1 MATNEKS
8 IRVKDDGS
16 ITAGGKTYK
25 NKAAYKSRNTK
36 KNTSNFFS
44 KDSIEKRKEK
54 NKQKV
59 KEYHKKRYP
68 NAKVYAKESMFSK
81 AREDSRKNT
90 AKARPF
96 GVAFKSAK
104 DAGKKTF
111 LWKGK
116 SYHTKTK
123 SELEAGKS
131 EKAKFETKA
140 RANKMP
146 GRQSVFSKFKS
157 SKTGAEFVRKLKQK

>member
-8 IRVKDDGS
+8 IRAKDDGS

-25 NKAAYKSRNTK
+25 SKAAYKSRNTK

-59 KEYHKKRYP
+59 KEYHKKRYSDS
-68 NAKVYAKESMFSK
+68 KVYAKDSMFPK
-81 AREDSRKNT
+81 AREDARKNT

-96 GVAFKSAK
+96 GVAFKSARA
-104 DAGKKTF
+104 AGKDKF

-123 SELEAGKS
+123 AELEKKIGASEKDRFERKGKS
-131 EKAKFETKA
+131 NQTAKKRSFLDKITSK
-140 RANKMP
+140 
-146 GRQSVFSKFKS
+146 FSK
-157 SKTGAEFVRKLKQK
+157 

>member
-25 NKAAYKSRNTK
+25 NKAAYKSRNTR

-68 NAKVYAKESMFSK
+68 NAKVYAKDSMFSK
-81 AREDSRKNT
+81 AREDARRNT
-90 AKARPF
+90 AKPRPF
-96 GVAFKSAK
+96 GDAFKSARA
-104 DAGKKTF
+104 AGKDKF

-123 SELEAGKS
+123 AELEK
-131 EKAKFETKA
+131 
-140 RANKMP
+140 
-146 GRQSVFSKFKS
+146 
-157 SKTGAEFVRKLKQK
+157 KTGASEKERFERKGKSNQTTKKRSLLAKIKSKFSK